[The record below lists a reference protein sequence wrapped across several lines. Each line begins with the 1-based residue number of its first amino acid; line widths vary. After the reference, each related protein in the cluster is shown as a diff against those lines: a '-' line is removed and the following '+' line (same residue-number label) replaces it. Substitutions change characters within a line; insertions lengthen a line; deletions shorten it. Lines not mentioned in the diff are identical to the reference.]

1 MKNQILS
8 HSIRL
13 LEKHANSIIDNA
25 QKIEGLSNNILE
37 SGRLII
43 NTYLDQIKNK
53 IENFNITKINKKIDK
68 II

>member
-1 MKNQILS
+1 
-8 HSIRL
+8 
-13 LEKHANSIIDNA
+13 
-25 QKIEGLSNNILE
+25 
-37 SGRLII
+37 LII